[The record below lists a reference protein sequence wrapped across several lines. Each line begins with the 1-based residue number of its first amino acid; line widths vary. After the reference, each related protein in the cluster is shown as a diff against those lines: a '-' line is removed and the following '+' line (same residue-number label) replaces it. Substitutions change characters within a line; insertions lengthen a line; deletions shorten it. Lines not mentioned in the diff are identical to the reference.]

1 MHCKIILIAVH
12 GNFAQKITGMLILG
26 LGLKTKF
33 LGLGFGTVRP
43 WPWPLAC
50 GLSFECSGLG
60 IKYKAVHYCLKYG
73 M

>member
-1 MHCKIILIAVH
+1 
-12 GNFAQKITGMLILG
+12 MLILG
-26 LGLKTKF
+26 LGLKSKF

-50 GLSFECSGLG
+50 DLGLECSGLD